1 MQEPDGYVTGK
12 VTKQLGKLI
21 VVTSNKIVGIANR
34 ASLACFQAFR
44 RRLEAGPCPGAASP
58 ANRIQLF

>member
-21 VVTSNKIVGIANR
+21 VATSNEIVGIANR
-34 ASLACFQAFR
+34 ASLARFQEPFSNHKFFPR
-44 RRLEAGPCPGAASP
+44 TRP
-58 ANRIQLF
+58 A